1 MLNRLGFISSLALL
15 TVLGSGPIS
24 PARADDG
31 HRAYKPRAEANIR
44 AGTERSIL
52 MTEFWLPLNQTDG
65 SVTYAD
71 ARIMGD
77 DHDNREWNLGLGYRA
92 LNAEAT
98 AVQGVHGWLDRRR
111 TTRGS
116 VFYQATAGYE
126 YLTDHLDIRLNGYF
140 PFNQEEKYGVAPT
153 STTPYL
159 EDTGIYYDTGGQL
172 VEKPLH
178 GVDLEFT
185 VPVNL
190 FADKVESFRVSAGGF
205 VFDGENVDALRG
217 VRLRA
222 AADITSDVQLGARFE
237 TDNQRGAQ
245 GFIEA
250 TLRFPFGA
258 KASNRTHKNLRSRL
272 DESPERDIDI
282 ITSAKQAVPT
292 QRHAIIS
299 VADGEAQRVFHVD
312 NTAVAGGNGS
322 VGNPF
327 NTLAAAAAAANRA
340 GDIIY
345 INRGNGSTTGQDQ
358 GITLAY
364 DSQTLIGSGTAFIY
378 DGTRFTAA
386 SSNDFTGTVLRAAGA
401 APVITNTNANGDG
414 INISA
419 ADVIVTGITVD
430 GAVRNGIYALATGGA
445 NLGTLTLNNLNL
457 TNNVADGVR
466 VESSGAGSLIDA
478 NISNTV
484 ASGNN
489 DGIRFYAQQ
498 NASASGAISE
508 SVTTANTRHGVILY
522 DDSTAG
528 GINVDLGGGGRSDGF
543 NSFYGNGLEE
553 IAVELDGG
561 TLMARN
567 NWWGQS
573 SGLYQLNPAG
583 GISPQIYF
591 GAPLDASLIGHWT
604 FDQEWTSD
612 TTAYDRS
619 GNDNNGTLNNLTTA
633 NLVTG
638 IHGEAMSFNGTNQN
652 VVIPDSASLATPSEV
667 TFIVNLAG
675 SGASQL
681 IHYARPFSKDNSPLD
696 PAQPAGRGAGY
707 ELQVASYATTA
718 EVRIDTSAMNNRIIT
733 AGNPFD
739 GNWHSSAT
747 TINVGTGVVSTYID
761 GVQSR
766 TSTAPLGNGVENAD
780 PIFIGGGGQLSR
792 FFRGNID
799 SVLVFNRALT
809 ATELAEINR
818 MNTSSGIDA
827 GSALNAA
834 P

>member
-1 MLNRLGFISSLALL
+1 MFNRLGFISSLALM
-15 TVLGSGPIS
+15 TVLGSWT
-24 PARADDG
+24 AYADEG
-31 HRAYKPRAEANIR
+31 QRAYKPRAEANIR

-52 MTEFWLPLNQTDG
+52 MTEFWLPLHQQDG

-92 LNAEAT
+92 LNPQAT
-98 AVQGVHGWLDRRR
+98 AVNGVHGWLDRRR

-126 YLTDHLDIRLNGYF
+126 YLTEGLDIRLNGYI
-140 PFNQEEKYGVAPT
+140 PFNQEEKYGTAVT

-159 EDTGIYYDTGGQL
+159 ADTGIYYDTGGQL
-172 VEKPLH
+172 VEKPMH
-178 GVDLEFT
+178 GFDIEFS

-190 FADKVESFRVSAGGF
+190 FADSVDSFRVSAGGF
-205 VFDGENVDALRG
+205 VFDADGVDALRG
-217 VRLRA
+217 FRLRA

-237 TDNQRGAQ
+237 ADNQRGAQ
-245 GFIEA
+245 GFVEA

-258 KASNRTHKNLRSRL
+258 KASARTHQNLRSRL

-282 ITSAKQAVPT
+282 ITSTKQSAPT

-299 VADGEAQRVFHVD
+299 VADGAAQRVFHVD
-312 NTAVAGGNGS
+312 NSATSSGDGTVA
-322 VGNPF
+322 NPF

-345 INRGNGSTTGQDQ
+345 VNRGDGSTTGQDQ

-364 DSQTLIGSGTAFIY
+364 DSQTLIGSGAAFIY
-378 DGTRFTAA
+378 DGTRFATA
-386 SSNDFTGTVLRAAGA
+386 SGDDFTGTVLRAAGA
-401 APVITNTNANGDG
+401 APVITNANLNGDG

-430 GAVRNGIYALATGGA
+430 GAARNGIYALATGGT

-457 TNNVADGVR
+457 TNNAADGVR

-478 NISNTV
+478 SIANIT

-489 DGIRFYAQQ
+489 DGVRFYAQQ
-498 NASASGAISE
+498 NASASGTVSE
-508 SVTTANTRHGVILY
+508 SVMTANARHGVILY

-528 GINVDLGGGGRSDGF
+528 SINVDLGGGGRSDGF
-543 NSFYGNGLEE
+543 NSFYSNGLEE

-567 NWWGQS
+567 NWWGQT

-583 GISPQIYF
+583 GISPQVYF
-591 GAPLDASLIGHWT
+591 GAPLDASLVGHWT
-604 FDQEWTSD
+604 FDTEWTSN

-619 GNDNNGTLNNLTTA
+619 GYNNNGTLNNLTTA
-633 NLVTG
+633 NLVSG
-638 IHGEAMSFNGTNQN
+638 IQGEAMSFNGTTQY
-652 VVIPDSASLATPSEV
+652 VRVEDSPSLSMSHDL
-667 TFIVNLAG
+667 TFIVYVQG
-675 SGASQL
+675 SGASQT
-681 IHYARPFSKDNSPLD
+681 IHYARPFSKDSNASN
-696 PAQPAGRGAGY
+696 PALPAGIGNGY
-707 ELQVASYATTA
+707 ELQVASYGTGA
-718 EVRIDTSAMNNRIIT
+718 EIRIDSSALDNRIFQ

-739 GNWHSSAT
+739 GNWHASAT
-747 TINVGTGVVSTYID
+747 SISSTAVATYVD
-761 GVQSR
+761 GVLASA
-766 TSTAPLGNGVENAD
+766 STNNLGNGVNNPD
-780 PIFIGGGGQLSR
+780 PLFIGRSGQLNR
-792 FFRGNID
+792 YFRGNID

-809 ATELAEINR
+809 GAEIAEVNR
-818 MNTSSGIDA
+818 MDTSSGIDA